1 MPTGIAVGQAN
12 AMLDA
17 YVRNVSYAGN
27 SAVWVKFHIGDP
39 GAAGTSNAAGETT
52 RKQATFGTS
61 AASGTIAN
69 TVALLWTSVS
79 TSEYYTHFSIWT
91 ASTGGTF
98 LGSGTITAGAVGAGN
113 SLTIEIGGL
122 TVPFAIAS

>member
-1 MPTGIAVGQAN
+1 MTVGIAASQAN

-17 YVRNVSYAGN
+17 LCKNVSYAN
-27 SAVWVKFHIGDP
+27 SAVWVKLHVGDP

-69 TVALLWTSVS
+69 TVALSWTAVS
-79 TSEYYTHFSIWT
+79 TSEDYTHFSFWT
-91 ASTGGTF
+91 ASTAGTF
-98 LGSGTITAGAVGAGN
+98 LGSGTMTANAVGAGDDF
-113 SLTIEIGGL
+113 SIAIGAL
-122 TVPFAIAS
+122 TVPFSVAA